1 MSVTDTADES
11 AGEGYFA
18 SASDLMVGILF
29 VFLLMLT
36 VFALNYKDAENDQ
49 KVEKARYQLALERA
63 AAAEKRAEQAEAQA
77 KLDAAKAAAQLA
89 ENQRLRDLLNSAVAR
104 LQQDVRERTE
114 ARERILNSLE
124 QQLAARGVKVFIDPV
139 SGVLRLPED
148 LLFDVGE
155 SSIRKDRKD
164 RFAALNTLADVLAQ
178 VLACFGSN
186 GERSGCHGFAS
197 SILETVLV
205 EGHTDRQ
212 GYRKRVVPVPAGVSI
227 LPSISTTVQL
237 EAPNQRA
244 SSEESQNR
252 NDRLSTERAL
262 TVFKELQRAQPAL
275 VGLRNGEKLPL
286 LGFSGYGDRRPLPE
300 AQGSTADDY
309 RKNRRIDLR
318 FVLSARSST
327 ELEKLLKQIEDV
339 LGGRP

>member
-1 MSVTDTADES
+1 MSVMDGVDEG

-36 VFALNYKDAENDQ
+36 VFALNYKDAEDDQ
-49 KVEKARYQLALERA
+49 RVEKARYELALGRA
-63 AAAEKRAEQAEAQA
+63 ATAEKRAEQAEAQA
-77 KLDAAKAAAQLA
+77 KIDAAKAADQLA
-89 ENQRLRDLLNSAVAR
+89 ENQRLRALLKSAVAR
-104 LQQDVRERTE
+104 LQQDVRGRTE
-114 ARERILNSLE
+114 ARERLLNSLE
-124 QQLAARGVKVFIDPV
+124 QQLAAKGVKVFIDPLF
-139 SGVLRLPED
+139 GILRLPEE

-164 RFAALNTLADVLAQ
+164 RIAALNTLADVLAQ
-178 VLACFGSN
+178 VLACFGAN
-186 GERSGCHGFAS
+186 GEPSACDGYSS

-212 GYRKRVVPVPAGVSI
+212 GYRRKTVTAGRSI
-227 LPSISTTVQL
+227 LPSLSTTVPT
-237 EAPNQRA
+237 EAPAQHV
-244 SSEESQNR
+244 SPEESQNR

-262 TVFKELQRAQPAL
+262 TVFRELQRVQPTL
-275 VGLRNGEKLPL
+275 SGLRNGENQPL

-300 AQGSTADDY
+300 AEGSTADDY

-318 FVLSARSST
+318 FVLSARSSS
-327 ELEKLLKQIEDV
+327 ELERLLKQIEDV

>member
-1 MSVTDTADES
+1 MSVMDAVDEG

-36 VFALNYKDAENDQ
+36 IFALNFRDAEEDQ
-49 KVEKARYQLALERA
+49 RVEKARYDLALGRA
-63 AAAEKRAEQAEAQA
+63 TAAEKRAEQAEIQA
-77 KLDAAKAAAQLA
+77 KIDAAKAADQLA
-89 ENQRLRDLLNSAVAR
+89 ENQRLRALLNSAVAR

-114 ARERILNSLE
+114 AREHLLKSME
-124 QQLAARGVKVFIDPV
+124 QQLAARGVTVTIDPV
-139 SGVLRLPED
+139 SGILRLPED

-164 RFAALNTLADVLAQ
+164 RFAALNTLAEVLAR
-178 VLACFGSN
+178 VLACSGSS
-186 GERSGCHGFAS
+186 GERSGCDGYSS
-197 SILETVLV
+197 SILETILV

-212 GYRKRVVPVPAGVSI
+212 GYRQKAVPAGASI
-227 LPSISTTVQL
+227 LPSLPTTIPT
-237 EAPNQRA
+237 EAPVQRI
-244 SSEESQNR
+244 SPEESRNR
-252 NDRLSTERAL
+252 NDRLSTERAM
-262 TVFKELQRAQPAL
+262 TVFNELQRAQPTL
-275 VGLRNGEKLPL
+275 SGLRNSENQPL

-318 FVLSARSST
+318 FVLSARSSS
-327 ELEKLLKQIEDV
+327 ELERLLKQIEDV